1 MAEDNSNVES
11 NVSEVNDSKFK
22 QSVEVTLGD
31 VQVIV
36 NIIEA
41 ASQRG
46 TFRAPE
52 LKGIGEFFE
61 RMNALIPKDSQQ

>member
-22 QSVEVTLGD
+22 QPVEVTLGD